1 MKKRTRY
8 CDNPLCEAEAVR
20 TVSVSI
26 KKPGDSTRHYC
37 EACYEAYCVGV
48 QHGRLSENPFAYAS
62 AERLKGEPTP
72 PPWRIKGWQ
81 IFAADR
87 QVNDN
92 LWAHRICEFEPQGC
106 REVDR
111 EIAANMALVAAAPKL
126 RQSCQEL
133 LGLVQV
139 LRRNRTLAPSQSEI
153 LIRAEAALTLTHQLK
168 PHQRN
173 QR

>member
-8 CDNPLCEAEAVR
+8 CDNPLCETEAVR

-37 EACYEAYCVGV
+37 AACYEAYCVGV
-48 QHGRLSENPFAYAS
+48 QHGRLSENPFAYA
-62 AERLKGEPTP
+62 RLQEEPTP

-87 QVNDN
+87 QVKGT
-92 LWAHRICEFEPQGC
+92 LWTHRICEFEPQGC
-106 REVDR
+106 PELDR

-126 RQSCQEL
+126 RRSCQEL
-133 LGLVQV
+133 LGLVHV
-139 LRRNRTLAPSQSEI
+139 LRRNRALAPSQSEI
-153 LIRAEAALTLTHQLK
+153 LIRAEAALTLTHQK
-168 PHQRN
+168 KHH
-173 QR
+173 